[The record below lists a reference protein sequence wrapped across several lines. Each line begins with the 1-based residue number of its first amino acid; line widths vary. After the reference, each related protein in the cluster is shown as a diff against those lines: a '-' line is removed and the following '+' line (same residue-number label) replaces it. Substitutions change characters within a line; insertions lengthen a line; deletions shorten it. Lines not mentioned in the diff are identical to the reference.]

1 MNIKD
6 LHTPDKGVSA
16 TSIFKSDLGNAIS
29 IRLLKGEE
37 LKEHITKIKALLVCI
52 EGNAIFENEK
62 GAKYDLKS
70 GDYVNIEEFVKHKVF
85 AVIESH
91 LILIK

>member
-6 LHTPDKGVSA
+6 LHSADKGVSA
-16 TSIFKSDLGNAIS
+16 IPVFKSELGNAIS

-37 LKEHITKIKALLVCI
+37 LKEHITKIKALLICI
-52 EGNAIFENEK
+52 EGEAMFENEK
-62 GAKYDLKS
+62 GEKHLLKA
-70 GDYVNIEEFVKHKVF
+70 GDYVNIEEFVKHKVI
-85 AVIESH
+85 ANLESH